1 VEHTLKRT
9 ERSWIARLVAG
20 SAPELI
26 ETETDY
32 LLTVRGSQP
41 AFLVLITP
49 NAAGVA
55 DPGRV
60 MHLIGV
66 ARRQHRLVF
75 QIGRAIVLAFNGAW
89 GHPALVDNLA
99 TLLVRHQLGGP
110 VPTLLPRSRLR
121 SGLRALRAWL
131 HALATPQEPEHAP
144 PPVTGRAP
152 TAAIQG
158 LTGQEAALPRGD
170 DPVVAVMPGQGTD
183 TA

>member
-32 LLTVRGSQP
+32 LLTVKGSQP
-41 AFLVLITP
+41 AFLVLVTP
-49 NAAGVA
+49 AAAGIA
-55 DPGRV
+55 DPGEV
-60 MHLIGV
+60 MRLIGV

-89 GHPALVDNLA
+89 RHPALVDNLG
-99 TLLVRHQLGGP
+99 TLLARHQLGGP

-121 SGLRALRAWL
+121 SGLLALRAWL
-131 HALATPQEPEHAP
+131 RELAAPQEPERAALPAAGQAAAP
-144 PPVTGRAP
+144 AVP
-152 TAAIQG
+152 AA
-158 LTGQEAALPRGD
+158 TGQEAASDRACE
-170 DPVVAVMPGQGTD
+170 PVTWAQGQDAD

>member
-1 VEHTLKRT
+1 M

-49 NAAGVA
+49 NAARVE

-66 ARRQHRLVF
+66 ARRQHRVVF
-75 QIGRAIVLAFNGAW
+75 QIGRTIVLAFNGAW
-89 GHPALVDNLA
+89 SHPALVDNLA
-99 TLLVRHQLGGP
+99 TLMVRHQLGGP

-131 HALATPQEPEHAP
+131 RELAAPQKPEPIALSAAGQAAAPAAPAATE
-144 PPVTGRAP
+144 
-152 TAAIQG
+152 
-158 LTGQEAALPRGD
+158 QEAASDRAYEPVALAPR
-170 DPVVAVMPGQGTD
+170 QGMD
-183 TA
+183 IA

>member
-9 ERSWIARLVAG
+9 ERSWIARLVTG

-60 MHLIGV
+60 MHLINV

-99 TLLVRHQLGGP
+99 MLLVRHQLGGP

-121 SGLRALRAWL
+121 SGLRALRSWL
-131 HALATPQEPEHAP
+131 RELAAPQEPEHAALP
-144 PPVTGRAP
+144 ATGQAATP
-152 TAAIQG
+152 AIQG
-158 LTGQEAALPRGD
+158 PTAQEAASDRAYE
-170 DPVVAVMPGQGTD
+170 PVALAPGQGTD